1 MTFKSEGTSSDRSK
15 VVDMSELEGWK
26 ERRGWW
32 VEERKRRIG
41 LVEFYIAQVHKGRV
55 PTSVGSC

>member
-1 MTFKSEGTSSDRSK
+1 
-15 VVDMSELEGWK
+15 MSELEGWK